1 MTSHKCGGESVV
13 KKCIKPLSVSH
24 GIIDPVLEN
33 IVEIPTVIVVHPL
46 LYPIHLFG
54 VLTGQN
60 KLCETVL
67 RAAVL

>member
-33 IVEIPTVIVVHPL
+33 IVEDINCDCGTSFTVSNPFIWC
-46 LYPIHLFG
+46 IDR
-54 VLTGQN
+54 T
-60 KLCETVL
+60 E
-67 RAAVL
+67 